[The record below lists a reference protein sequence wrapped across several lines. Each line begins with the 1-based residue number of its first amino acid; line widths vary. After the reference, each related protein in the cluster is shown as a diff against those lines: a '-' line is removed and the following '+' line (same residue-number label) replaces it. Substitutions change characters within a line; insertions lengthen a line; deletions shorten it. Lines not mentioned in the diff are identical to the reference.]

1 MFLGYDIPLGNADK
15 YGIDLNKFV
24 TLKSLY
30 DDYYSSDWQK
40 YSTTKEYGLVPV
52 AGWHWEF
59 YMKYIYN
66 ILDSKFKG
74 KNVDLQKI
82 ASGVQGITEK
92 RFKEG
97 IS

>member
-1 MFLGYDIPLGNADK
+1 MFLGYDIPLHTADDH
-15 YGIDLNKFV
+15 GIDVKKFV

-40 YSTTKEYGLVPV
+40 YSSTKEYGLVPV

-59 YMKYIYN
+59 YKKYIID
-66 ILDSKFKG
+66 ILDSKFKR
-74 KNVDLQKI
+74 KNVDLVKI
-82 ASGVQGITEK
+82 GNGVQSVTEK
-92 RFKEG
+92 CFAEG